1 LTEIPNSVFTTLQGA
16 YDTEKMEA
24 TLRVR
29 RYDPETQRSRFDTFT
44 VTIPVTASVL
54 DALDAIK
61 DQHDGSL
68 SYRKSCRMAVC
79 GSCGMRIDGGAAL
92 ACKTSMRKYV
102 EAGHT
107 ITVSP
112 MGNLPVIK
120 DLVVDMA
127 PFWQKI
133 RAVKPYLD
141 TKGEDDPGTEWRVD
155 PKDADLIHKESLCI
169 LCGCCVS
176 ECNSMESDPDFL
188 GPAALA
194 KAYR

>member
-1 LTEIPNSVFTTLQGA
+1 MTEIKNAHFTTLKGA

-29 RYDPETQRSRFDTFT
+29 RYDPDTKKSRFDTFT

-61 DQHDGSL
+61 DTHDGTL

-79 GSCGMRIDGGAAL
+79 GSCGMRVDGGAAL
-92 ACKTSMRKYV
+92 ACKTPMKKFV
-102 EAGHT
+102 DAGHT

-127 PFWQKI
+127 PF
-133 RAVKPYLD
+133 
-141 TKGEDDPGTEWRVD
+141 
-155 PKDADLIHKESLCI
+155 
-169 LCGCCVS
+169 
-176 ECNSMESDPDFL
+176 
-188 GPAALA
+188 
-194 KAYR
+194 